1 MQNNLQIHLFP
12 LATTLAVTVAAFM
25 LAVFFALRKR
35 LFFAAMCLVCFFAL
49 LRPSV
54 VLSAELCKPVR
65 YADGD
70 TFTFINADGD
80 KTRVRLAGYDAPER
94 TQPFSRVATNRLREL
109 TEGGANCDCYKQDR
123 HGRSVCTVRTLDGQN
138 VAAVMLKA
146 GLACIDPRFESEAA
160 EDDRTAA
167 RAALE
172 DAQANRRGMWSAAQ
186 PLCAFDYRRLKDA
199 QR

>member
-1 MQNNLQIHLFP
+1 
-12 LATTLAVTVAAFM
+12 M

-35 LFFAAMCLVCFFAL
+35 LFFAAMCLACFFAL

-123 HGRSVCTVRTLDGQN
+123 HGRSVCTVRTHDGQN
-138 VAAVMLKA
+138 VAAVMLGA
-146 GLACIDPRFESEAA
+146 GLGCIDVRFENEASA
-160 EDDRTAA
+160 ADRQAA
-167 RAALE
+167 REALQA
-172 DAQANRRGMWSAAQ
+172 AQAARVGMWSQPSPVCGMDFRRQKNAAQ
-186 PLCAFDYRRLKDA
+186 APVDD
-199 QR
+199 